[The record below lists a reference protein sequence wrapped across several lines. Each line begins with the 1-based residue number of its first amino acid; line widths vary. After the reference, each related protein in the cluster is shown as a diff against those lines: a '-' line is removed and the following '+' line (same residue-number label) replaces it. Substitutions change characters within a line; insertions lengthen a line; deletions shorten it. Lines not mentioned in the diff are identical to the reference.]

1 MGVPE
6 ASTSALPVATTSTSS
21 LLTGVAGGSAGQAYA
36 ATALNRNN
44 FAAMGTSGQT
54 VVGQLG
60 TAIASED
67 EEEDEDE
74 EEVRLNK
81 TLTAKRARR

>member
-6 ASTSALPVATTSTSS
+6 ASTSALPVATPSTSS

-36 ATALNRNN
+36 AMALNRSNL
-44 FAAMGTSGQT
+44 AAIGTSGQT

-60 TAIASED
+60 TAIASGD
-67 EEEDEDE
+67 EDEDE

-81 TLTAKRARR
+81 HLTAKRARR

>member
-1 MGVPE
+1 MGIPE
-6 ASTSALPVATTSTSS
+6 ASTSALPVATPSTSS

-36 ATALNRNN
+36 AMALNRSNL
-44 FAAMGTSGQT
+44 AAISTSGQN
-54 VVGQLG
+54 VVGPLG